1 MIGMSL
7 RASTRRGCLFVRMI
21 SMVLLVFTAL
31 SVNAQDIDAG
41 KSVFNQCVGCHA
53 VGPDAAHR
61 FGPQLNGVISR
72 GAGTAADYDYS
83 AAMKNKVAAG
93 LSWNNETLDA
103 YLKSPMTDMPG
114 TKMAYPG
121 LQSENDRVNVIAY
134 LATINADGSVVGES
148 DENAALDSDT
158 KQAASASASASASAT
173 ASASV
178 PRPLAID
185 VPIPSHGILHLGR
198 LATTDEVNAWD
209 IDIRPDGQ
217 GLPAGAGSVVTGGEL
232 YDAQCAG
239 CHGVFGEGEGR
250 WPILAGG
257 IDTLTEE
264 RPEKTVGSYWP
275 YLSTVFDYVRRA
287 MPFGNVRSLSDDDVY
302 ALTAY
307 LLFLND
313 LVDESFV
320 LSDENFTDIRLPN
333 EENFIADNRNEESW
347 FEGAEDACMSDC
359 IIGVAT
365 VTQRARILDVTPDAE
380 NESEESGGVD

>member
-1 MIGMSL
+1 MFSMSFRPIIRFDSL
-7 RASTRRGCLFVRMI
+7 LVRMTSI
-21 SMVLLVFTAL
+21 VLLVPFAL
-31 SVNAQDIDAG
+31 PVSAMDITAG
-41 KSVFNQCVGCHA
+41 KSVFNQCAGCHA

-61 FGPQLNGVISR
+61 FGPQLNGVMSR
-72 GAGTAADYDYS
+72 GAGKASAYDYS
-83 AAMKNKVAAG
+83 AAMNTKVAAG
-93 LSWNNETLDA
+93 LSWDNETLDA

-121 LQSENDRVNVIAY
+121 LQSEDDRVNVIAY

-148 DENAALDSDT
+148 TESTASESDAS
-158 KQAASASASASASAT
+158 QAAAA
-173 ASASV
+173 
-178 PRPLAID
+178 PRELAID
-185 VPIPSHGILHLGR
+185 VPIPSHGVLHLGR
-198 LATTDEVNAWD
+198 LATADEVNAWD
-209 IDIRPDGQ
+209 IDIRPDGK

-232 YDAQCAG
+232 YDVQCAS

-257 IDTLTEE
+257 IDTMTEE

-320 LSDENFTDIRLPN
+320 LSNENFTDIRLPN
-333 EENFIADNRNEESW
+333 EENFIADNRHEESW
-347 FEGAEDACMSDC
+347 FEGAEDVCMSNC
-359 IIGVAT
+359 IEGVAT
-365 VTQRARILDVTPDAE
+365 VTQRARVLDVTPDTE
-380 NESEESGGVD
+380 NEGQESGGID